1 MRSYHRQ
8 TRKTARR
15 WLRWLSA
22 GRVQADDLIVT
33 WALWAIAAVMALSAL
48 LQPATANA
56 APACPSG
63 RPGPQGECVQR
74 IDALTVCAWPFVLV
88 KVGRV
93 TYCTRQATEEGQQ

>member
-56 APACPSG
+56 YPMACRNIPHGQICRSSIDG
-63 RPGPQGECVQR
+63 MRTMRCDRGYMNMPDWTCKR
-74 IDALTVCAWPFVLV
+74 I
-88 KVGRV
+88 
-93 TYCTRQATEEGQQ
+93 TRSTER